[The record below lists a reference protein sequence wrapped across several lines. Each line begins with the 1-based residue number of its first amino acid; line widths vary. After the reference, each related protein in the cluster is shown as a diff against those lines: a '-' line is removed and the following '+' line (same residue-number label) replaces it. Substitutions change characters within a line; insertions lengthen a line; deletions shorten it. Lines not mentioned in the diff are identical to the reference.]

1 MGHLPIDIAA
11 ALSKMF
17 VFSAA
22 QYKTGAAENNGLLL
36 CFIPKRCIMRSKRD
50 QEKRWKQAA

>member
-17 VFSAA
+17 VFFGSAI
-22 QYKTGAAENNGLLL
+22 QN
-36 CFIPKRCIMRSKRD
+36 RSGRK
-50 QEKRWKQAA
+50 